1 MHLKRLMTAS
11 AALPLFV
18 LLIYKGPP
26 FLFAFF
32 IAFVSVLALKEYY
45 HIVGHTLGRTV
56 KGSIPYLGY
65 IIAVAIACAA
75 FFNSPQ
81 IVLNLIVLNLMIA
94 VLISLI
100 QVKSDPHVLELVI
113 RQSLG
118 IVYIPGFLSY
128 LILIRNGTDG
138 VSWLFFLFSVVFI
151 GDATAYYAGSLFG
164 KHKLNPL
171 VSPGKTIEGSVAGLC
186 AGIGAGLLCKNILEL
201 SFSWKECMILT
212 VLIGVSAQIGDLFES
227 QLKRAANLKD
237 SGGILPGHGG
247 VLDRIDATLF
257 SVPVLYTFKEFFL

>member
-1 MHLKRLMTAS
+1 MTAA
-11 AALPLFV
+11 AALPLF
-18 LLIYKGPP
+18 LLLVYKGSP
-26 FLFAFF
+26 FLFASF
-32 IAFVSVLALKEYY
+32 IAVVSILALKEYY
-45 HIVGHTLGRTV
+45 HIVCQTLGRTV
-56 KGSIPYLGY
+56 KGAIPYVGY
-65 IIAVAIACAA
+65 ITAVAIACAA
-75 FFNSPQ
+75 FVNSPQ
-81 IVLNLIVLNLMIA
+81 IVVNLIVVNLMIA
-94 VLISLI
+94 VLISLT
-100 QVKSDPHVLELVI
+100 QVKSDTRVLELVI

-164 KHKLNPL
+164 KHKLSPL

-186 AGIGAGLLCKNILEL
+186 AGIGAGLICKHILEL
-201 SFSWKECMILT
+201 SFSWSPCFILS
-212 VLIGVSAQIGDLFES
+212 VLIGVCAQIGDLFES

-247 VLDRIDATLF
+247 TLDRIDATLF
-257 SVPVLYTFKEFFL
+257 SVPILYIFKEFVL